1 MLKKPI
7 LTNQEDI
14 NQIRK
19 NMKRQK
25 LDPDESLEQAIL
37 NSDLEAINN
46 ALAEGADINLTKEH
60 FEIKGPHYLVLSYP
74 LWLAITTT
82 VKDLPKVVGHLLSK
96 GAKPSDYKTYD
107 LASKGSTLVQA
118 CQLVGKSRYE
128 IVKKLLE
135 HGASPDEGKGAVYDH
150 ISWALSSKEE
160 NRKLKELL
168 NKYSKK
174 KVIGNEI
181 EI

>member
-1 MLKKPI
+1 MPNPTPYRDKS
-7 LTNQEDI
+7 
-14 NQIRK
+14 
-19 NMKRQK
+19 
-25 LDPDESLEQAIL
+25 PDETLAQAIL
-37 NSDLEAINN
+37 DSNLEAID
-46 ALAEGADINLTKEH
+46 LAISNGANINLTKEH

-74 LWLAITTT
+74 LWLAITEM
-82 VKDLPKVVGHLLSK
+82 VKDLPKVVEHLLSK

-107 LASKGSTLVQA
+107 LATKGSTLIQA
-118 CQLVGKSRYE
+118 CQLVSKSRYN
-128 IVKKLLE
+128 IVKQLLE

-150 ISWALSSKEE
+150 ISWALSSKDE